1 MSKNPG
7 FIQSHQTEEKS
18 IGYFEVWNGSIRE
31 TDVREDVRQV
41 TIISERPTTAYR
53 IGEVYFPPT
62 QETLQV
68 FSRAISKQSAF
79 MQVINYNREKVK
91 AKATKR
97 TSRLLSKKVT
107 TTQGTQFYYTKTK
120 LASQFQSQVGGMLKP
135 IDKSLIEKIHS
146 LVGEDNPPPITNRR
160 YHPKDVD
167 IRNTIYKATVKLM
180 LSKIDQE
187 NLKKIKGWNEENPEE
202 LLFFRPC
209 SLSPTEAV
217 FGNTS
222 DTDSNI
228 EANITEKLLFAY
240 QTAWQRHLMGRYGN
254 EIMLLDA
261 TYKTM
266 RFDLPLFFLVVTTK
280 VNYTVVGSFTTQDD
294 NPYRP

>member
-1 MSKNPG
+1 MNWRIYLSLK
-7 FIQSHQTEEKS
+7 EES
-18 IGYFEVWNGSIRE
+18 
-31 TDVREDVRQV
+31 
-41 TIISERPTTAYR
+41 
-53 IGEVYFPPT
+53 
-62 QETLQV
+62 
-68 FSRAISKQSAF
+68 
-79 MQVINYNREKVK
+79 
-91 AKATKR
+91 
-97 TSRLLSKKVT
+97 
-107 TTQGTQFYYTKTK
+107 
-120 LASQFQSQVGGMLKP
+120 
-135 IDKSLIEKIHS
+135 
-146 LVGEDNPPPITNRR
+146 NRR

-167 IRNTIYKATVKLM
+167 IRNHMYKATVKQM
-180 LSKIDQE
+180 LSKVEQE
-187 NLKKIKGWNEENPEE
+187 NLEDKIKGRKEENPED

-228 EANITEKLLFAY
+228 EANITEKLLFAH